1 MKKDVVR
8 KKLWGDIEE
17 LWSERVS
24 HSVIK
29 YLTLKL
35 IWLEKGLVP
44 LSSVSIVPLCRDK
57 MTSRKGTLVSEWA
70 SELNTGIN
78 VSEII
83 DE

>member
-1 MKKDVVR
+1 M
-8 KKLWGDIEE
+8 EE

-24 HSVIK
+24 HSVIN
-29 YLTLKL
+29 YLTLKI

-44 LSSVSIVPLCRDK
+44 LSSASIVLLCRDT

-70 SELNTGIN
+70 SELNSGMN
-78 VSEII
+78 VSEVI